1 MSQDEARSYMNEI
14 LFLCAGMAAYIANT
28 IFKRDR
34 HPDGSNL
41 LKSPSK
47 KKWMCTLFKVKDAQL
62 FF

>member
-1 MSQDEARSYMNEI
+1 MSQDEARSFMNEI
-14 LFLCAGMAAYIANT
+14 LFLCADMAAYIANT

-47 KKWMCTLFKVKDAQL
+47 KNGCALYLK
-62 FF
+62 